1 MRRTRYVLT
10 ARAAADLREARAW
23 SRARWG
29 NELTS
34 RYFDDLHEGAQ
45 FIAENHSA
53 LRGRQELSGGT
64 RLLVY
69 PVREHYIVC
78 EPLAER
84 FIAVV
89 AVIRQR
95 RDVPAILQKWSA
107 PIRRELIEIR
117 ARVALGEIT
126 RPRQSAVKPR
136 RSPRIRSGRVA
147 TRQM

>member
-1 MRRTRYVLT
+1 MRRARYVLT

-23 SRARWG
+23 SHARWG
-29 NELTS
+29 KELTS

-45 FIAENHSA
+45 FIAENQSGG

-64 RLLVY
+64 SLFVY
-69 PVREHYIVC
+69 PVREHYIVY

-89 AVIRQR
+89 AVIRQG

-107 PIRRELIEIR
+107 PIRPELMEIR
-117 ARVALGEIT
+117 ARFKRGEIVWPT
-126 RPRQSAVKPR
+126 PSAAKPR
-136 RSPRIRSGRVA
+136 RKK
-147 TRQM
+147 